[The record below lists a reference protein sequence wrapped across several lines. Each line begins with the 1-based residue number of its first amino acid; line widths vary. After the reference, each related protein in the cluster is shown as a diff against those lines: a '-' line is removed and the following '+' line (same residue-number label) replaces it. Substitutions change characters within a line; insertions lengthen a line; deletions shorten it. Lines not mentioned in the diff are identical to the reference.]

1 MPPVMPEQR
10 IEAILDTIIK
20 EEGGDKYTND
30 PNDAGGETRFGVTA
44 TVARAFGYTGAMK
57 DLPEATAR
65 AIYRKRYV
73 DDPRFSDVLAI
84 DPTVAAELIDT
95 GVNMGVGVA
104 GTFLQRAL
112 NAFNDTGARY
122 AALTT
127 DGKVGDTT
135 IDALRAFVRWRGPMG
150 VTALLKALNGL
161 QAARYI
167 DITEHNPSQRK
178 YAFGWIS
185 GRVGL

>member
-1 MPPVMPEQR
+1 MIVLPEQR
-10 IEAILDTIIK
+10 IEAILDAIIK

-30 PNDAGGETRFGVTA
+30 PTDAGGETRWGVTA
-44 TVARAFGYTGAMK
+44 TAARASGYTGAMK
-57 DLPEATAR
+57 DLPQTTAR
-65 AIYRKRYV
+65 AIYRKQYI

-84 DPTVAAELIDT
+84 DPSVAAELIDT
-95 GVNMGVGVA
+95 GVNMGVGIA
-104 GTFLQRAL
+104 STFLQRAL
-112 NAFNDTGARY
+112 NAFNDTGTRY
-122 AALTT
+122 AVLKP
-127 DGKVGDTT
+127 DGKLGNTSL
-135 IDALRAFVRWRGPMG
+135 DALRAFVRWRGPMG

-185 GRVGL
+185 GRVGI

>member
-1 MPPVMPEQR
+1 MLPEQR
-10 IEAILDTIIK
+10 IESILDTILK

-30 PNDAGGETRFGVTA
+30 PTDAGGETRWGVTA
-44 TVARAFGYTGAMK
+44 MTARANGYTGAMK

-65 AIYRKRYV
+65 AIYRKQYI
-73 DDPRFSDVLAI
+73 DNPRFSDVLAI
-84 DPTVAAELIDT
+84 DPSVAAELIDT

-112 NAFNDTGARY
+112 NAFNDTGTRY
-122 AALTT
+122 AVLKT
-127 DGKVGDTT
+127 DGLIGDTSLN
-135 IDALRAFVRWRGPMG
+135 ALRAFVRWRGPMG
-150 VTALLKALNGL
+150 ITALLKALNGL

-185 GRVGL
+185 NRVGT